1 MKSFARITLISL
13 LAFAAAVGNDV
24 YAEVEKSSDI
34 TWYSPVG
41 VSFMDNAY
49 PWVGRYGG
57 HGDKLDNPGVIGL
70 GVNFLL
76 GECGEVNG
84 LLLNL
89 GVLGFCGH
97 LGKVSSM
104 TGTMRGVTAGMLVN
118 ANGRTQGM
126 MVGPINFAEDIDGCM
141 VGPINFAE
149 DIDGCMVGCY
159 NTCYY
164 SETVRGLQVGVI
176 NDVSGYGTSG
186 FIVQAGFYNYSDMPA
201 LQIGLINRIPDGRF
215 PVLPVINL
223 HW

>member
-1 MKSFARITLISL
+1 MKKLTKAILVLS

-41 VSFMDNAY
+41 ASFMDNAY

-89 GVLGFCGH
+89 GILGFCGH

-104 TGTMRGVTAGMLVN
+104 SGTMRGVTAGMLVN

-141 VGPINFAE
+141 VG
-149 DIDGCMVGCY
+149 CC
-159 NTCYY
+159 NTCDY
-164 SETVRGLQVGVI
+164 SKIVRGLQIGVI
-176 NDVSGYGTSG
+176 NHVSGYGTSG
-186 FIVQAGFYNYSDMPA
+186 FIGQVGFYNYSDMPA

-223 HW
+223 YW

>member
-76 GECGEVNG
+76 GECGEMNG

-89 GVLGFCGH
+89 GILGFCGH

-141 VGPINFAE
+141 VG
-149 DIDGCMVGCY
+149 CC
-159 NTCYY
+159 NTCDY
-164 SETVRGLQVGVI
+164 SKIVRGLQIGVI
-176 NDVSGYGTSG
+176 NHVSGYGTSG
-186 FIVQAGFYNYSDMPA
+186 FIGQVGFYNYSDMPA

>member
-1 MKSFARITLISL
+1 MKPFARMILVSS

-76 GECGEVNG
+76 GECGEMNG

-89 GVLGFCGH
+89 GAKH
-97 LGKVSSM
+97 I
-104 TGTMRGVTAGMLVN
+104 TMINSKGAMYEGM
-118 ANGRTQGM
+118 
-126 MVGPINFAEDIDGCM
+126 
-141 VGPINFAE
+141 
-149 DIDGCMVGCY
+149 
-159 NTCYY
+159 
-164 SETVRGLQVGVI
+164 
-176 NDVSGYGTSG
+176 
-186 FIVQAGFYNYSDMPA
+186 DMSR
-201 LQIGLINRIPDGRF
+201 INR
-215 PVLPVINL
+215 VLTSIVTDRR
-223 HW
+223 WRV

>member
-1 MKSFARITLISL
+1 MKHFARMILVSS

-76 GECGEVNG
+76 GECGEMNG

-89 GVLGFCGH
+89 GILGFCGH

-141 VGPINFAE
+141 VG
-149 DIDGCMVGCY
+149 CC
-159 NTCYY
+159 NTCDY
-164 SETVRGLQVGVI
+164 SKIVRGLQIGVI
-176 NDVSGYGTSG
+176 NHVSGYGTSG
-186 FIVQAGFYNYSDMPA
+186 FIGQVGFYNYSDMPA
-201 LQIGLINRIPDGRF
+201 LQIGLINRISDGRF

>member
-76 GECGEVNG
+76 GECGEMNG

-89 GVLGFCGH
+89 GILGFCGH

-141 VGPINFAE
+141 VG
-149 DIDGCMVGCY
+149 CC
-159 NTCYY
+159 NTCDY
-164 SETVRGLQVGVI
+164 SKIVRGLQIGVI
-176 NDVSGYGTSG
+176 NHVSGYGTSG
-186 FIVQAGFYNYSDMPA
+186 FIGQVGFYNYSDMPA

-215 PVLPVINL
+215 PVLPIINL

>member
-1 MKSFARITLISL
+1 MKRFTRIILVSSL
-13 LAFAAAVGNDV
+13 ALMAVVGADV
-24 YAEVEKSSDI
+24 RADVEKPTDI

-89 GVLGFCGH
+89 GILGFCGH

-141 VGPINFAE
+141 VG
-149 DIDGCMVGCY
+149 CC
-159 NTCYY
+159 NTCDYTK
-164 SETVRGLQVGVI
+164 TVRGLQ
-176 NDVSGYGTSG
+176 N
-186 FIVQAGFYNYSDMPA
+186 
-201 LQIGLINRIPDGRF
+201 
-215 PVLPVINL
+215 
-223 HW
+223 

>member
-1 MKSFARITLISL
+1 MKPFARLTLITSF
-13 LAFAAAVGNDV
+13 AFAAAVGNDV
-24 YAEVEKSSDI
+24 YAEVEKPTDI

-141 VGPINFAE
+141 VG
-149 DIDGCMVGCY
+149 CC
-159 NTCYY
+159 NTCDY
-164 SETVRGLQVGVI
+164 SKIVRGLQIGVI
-176 NDVSGYGTSG
+176 NHVSGYGTSG
-186 FIVQAGFYNYSDMPA
+186 FIGQVGFYNYSDTPA

>member
-1 MKSFARITLISL
+1 MKHFARMILVSS

-76 GECGEVNG
+76 GECGEMNG

-89 GVLGFCGH
+89 GILGFCGH

-104 TGTMRGVTAGMLVN
+104 TGTMRGVTAGVLVN

-141 VGPINFAE
+141 VG
-149 DIDGCMVGCY
+149 CC
-159 NTCYY
+159 NTCDY
-164 SETVRGLQVGVI
+164 SKIVRGLQIGVI
-176 NDVSGYGTSG
+176 NHVSGYGTSG
-186 FIVQAGFYNYSDMPA
+186 FIGQVGFYNYSDMSA

>member
-57 HGDKLDNPGVIGL
+57 HGDNPDNPGVIGL

-141 VGPINFAE
+141 VG
-149 DIDGCMVGCY
+149 CC
-159 NTCYY
+159 NTCDY
-164 SETVRGLQVGVI
+164 SKIVRGLQIGVI
-176 NDVSGYGTSG
+176 NHVSGYGTSG
-186 FIVQAGFYNYSDMPA
+186 FIGQVGFYNYSDMPA

>member
-1 MKSFARITLISL
+1 MKHFARMILVSS

-76 GECGEVNG
+76 GECGEMNG

-89 GVLGFCGH
+89 GILGFCGH

-126 MVGPINFAEDIDGCM
+126 MVGPINFAK
-141 VGPINFAE
+141 
-149 DIDGCMVGCY
+149 DIDGCMVGCC
-159 NTCYY
+159 NICNY
-164 SETVRGLQVGVI
+164 SKTVRGLQFGLI
-176 NDVSGYGTSG
+176 NNVSGYYSSG
-186 FIVQAGFYNYSDMPA
+186 FMVQMGFYNYSDVSA
-201 LQIGLINRIPDGRF
+201 LQIGFINRIPDGRF
-215 PVLPVINL
+215 PVFPVINL

>member
-1 MKSFARITLISL
+1 MKPFARMILVSS

-89 GVLGFCGH
+89 GILGFCGH

-141 VGPINFAE
+141 VG
-149 DIDGCMVGCY
+149 CC
-159 NTCYY
+159 NTCDY
-164 SETVRGLQVGVI
+164 SKIVRGLQIGVI
-176 NDVSGYGTSG
+176 NHVSGYGTSG
-186 FIVQAGFYNYSDMPA
+186 FIGQVGFYNYSDMPA
-201 LQIGLINRIPDGRF
+201 LQIGLINRISDGRF
-215 PVLPVINL
+215 PFLPVINL

>member
-1 MKSFARITLISL
+1 MKHFARMILVSS

-76 GECGEVNG
+76 GECGEMNG

-89 GVLGFCGH
+89 GILGFCGH

-141 VGPINFAE
+141 VG
-149 DIDGCMVGCY
+149 CC
-159 NTCYY
+159 NTCDYTK
-164 SETVRGLQVGVI
+164 TVRGLQVGVI
-176 NDVSGYGTSG
+176 NHVSGYGTSG
-186 FIVQAGFYNYSDMPA
+186 FIGQVGFYNYSDMPA
-201 LQIGLINRIPDGRF
+201 LQIGLINRISDGRF
-215 PVLPVINL
+215 PFLPVINL

>member
-57 HGDKLDNPGVIGL
+57 HGDNPDNPGVIGL

-141 VGPINFAE
+141 VG
-149 DIDGCMVGCY
+149 CC
-159 NTCYY
+159 NTCDY
-164 SETVRGLQVGVI
+164 SKIVRGLQIGVI
-176 NDVSGYGTSG
+176 NHVSGYGTSG

>member
-1 MKSFARITLISL
+1 MKSFARITLISS

-76 GECGEVNG
+76 GECGEMNG

-89 GVLGFCGH
+89 GILGFCGH

-141 VGPINFAE
+141 VG
-149 DIDGCMVGCY
+149 CC
-159 NTCYY
+159 NTCDY
-164 SETVRGLQVGVI
+164 SKIVRGLQIGVI
-176 NDVSGYGTSG
+176 NHVSGYGTSG
-186 FIVQAGFYNYSDMPA
+186 FIGQVGFYNYSDMPA
-201 LQIGLINRIPDGRF
+201 LQIGLINRIPDGQF

>member
-1 MKSFARITLISL
+1 MKSFARLTLVTS

-76 GECGEVNG
+76 GECGEMNG

-89 GVLGFCGH
+89 GILGFCGH

-141 VGPINFAE
+141 VG
-149 DIDGCMVGCY
+149 CC
-159 NTCYY
+159 NTCDY
-164 SETVRGLQVGVI
+164 SKIVRGLQIGVI
-176 NDVSGYGTSG
+176 NHVSGYGTSG

>member
-1 MKSFARITLISL
+1 MKHFARMILVSS

-76 GECGEVNG
+76 GECGEMNG

-89 GVLGFCGH
+89 GILGFCGH

-141 VGPINFAE
+141 VG
-149 DIDGCMVGCY
+149 CC
-159 NTCYY
+159 NTCDY
-164 SETVRGLQVGVI
+164 SKIVRGLQIGVI
-176 NDVSGYGTSG
+176 NHVSGYGTSG
-186 FIVQAGFYNYSDMPA
+186 FIGQVGFYNYSDMSA

>member
-1 MKSFARITLISL
+1 MKHFARMILVSS

-89 GVLGFCGH
+89 GILGFCGH

-141 VGPINFAE
+141 VG
-149 DIDGCMVGCY
+149 CC
-159 NTCYY
+159 NTCDY
-164 SETVRGLQVGVI
+164 SKIVRGLQIGVI
-176 NDVSGYGTSG
+176 NHISGYGTSG
-186 FIVQAGFYNYSDMPA
+186 FIGQVGFYNYSDMSA

>member
-1 MKSFARITLISL
+1 MKSFARITLISS

-70 GVNFLL
+70 GVSFLL

-141 VGPINFAE
+141 VG
-149 DIDGCMVGCY
+149 CC
-159 NTCYY
+159 NTCDY
-164 SETVRGLQVGVI
+164 SKIVRGLQIGVI
-176 NDVSGYGTSG
+176 NHVSGYGTSG
-186 FIVQAGFYNYSDMPA
+186 FIGQVGFYNYSDMPA

>member
-76 GECGEVNG
+76 GECGEMNG

-89 GVLGFCGH
+89 GILGFCGH

-141 VGPINFAE
+141 VG
-149 DIDGCMVGCY
+149 CC
-159 NTCYY
+159 NTCDY
-164 SETVRGLQVGVI
+164 SKIVRGLQIGVI
-176 NDVSGYGTSG
+176 NHVSGYGTSG
-186 FIVQAGFYNYSDMPA
+186 FIGQVGFYNYSDMPA

-223 HW
+223 YW

>member
-1 MKSFARITLISL
+1 MQKLTKAILGSS
-13 LAFAAAVGNDV
+13 LAFMAAVGNDV
-24 YAEVEKSSDI
+24 YAEVEKPTDI

-49 PWVGRYGG
+49 PWVGRYG
-57 HGDKLDNPGVIGL
+57 
-70 GVNFLL
+70 
-76 GECGEVNG
+76 EVNG

-89 GVLGFCGH
+89 GILGFCGH

-104 TGTMRGVTAGMLVN
+104 SGTMRGVTAGMLVN

-159 NTCYY
+159 NICYY
-164 SETVRGLQVGVI
+164 SETVRGLQLGVI

-186 FIVQAGFYNYSDMPA
+186 FIVQVGFYNYSDMPA
-201 LQIGLINRIPDGRF
+201 LQIGLINRIPDGQF

>member
-1 MKSFARITLISL
+1 MKKLTKTILVAT
-13 LAFAAAVGNDV
+13 LAFMAAVGNDV

-76 GECGEVNG
+76 GECGEMNG

-89 GVLGFCGH
+89 GILGFCGH

-141 VGPINFAE
+141 VG
-149 DIDGCMVGCY
+149 CC
-159 NTCYY
+159 NTCDY
-164 SETVRGLQVGVI
+164 SKIVRGLQIGVI
-176 NDVSGYGTSG
+176 NHVSGYGTSG
-186 FIVQAGFYNYSDMPA
+186 FIVQVGFYNYSDMPA

-223 HW
+223 YW

>member
-1 MKSFARITLISL
+1 MKHFARMILVSS

-34 TWYSPVG
+34 TWYSPLG

-89 GVLGFCGH
+89 GILGFCGH

-141 VGPINFAE
+141 VG
-149 DIDGCMVGCY
+149 CC
-159 NTCYY
+159 NTCDY
-164 SETVRGLQVGVI
+164 SKIVRGLQIGVI
-176 NDVSGYGTSG
+176 NHVSGYGTSG
-186 FIVQAGFYNYSDMPA
+186 FIGQIGFYNYSDMPA

-223 HW
+223 YW

>member
-1 MKSFARITLISL
+1 MKHFARMILVSS

-76 GECGEVNG
+76 GECGEMNG

-89 GVLGFCGH
+89 GILGFCGH

-141 VGPINFAE
+141 VG
-149 DIDGCMVGCY
+149 CC
-159 NTCYY
+159 NTCDY
-164 SETVRGLQVGVI
+164 SKIVRGLQVGVI
-176 NDVSGYGTSG
+176 NHVSGYGTSG
-186 FIVQAGFYNYSDMPA
+186 FIGQVGFYNYSDMPA
-201 LQIGLINRIPDGRF
+201 LQIGLINRISDGRF
-215 PVLPVINL
+215 PFLPVINL

>member
-1 MKSFARITLISL
+1 MKHFARMILVSS

-89 GVLGFCGH
+89 GILGFCGH

-141 VGPINFAE
+141 VG
-149 DIDGCMVGCY
+149 CC
-159 NTCYY
+159 NTCDY
-164 SETVRGLQVGVI
+164 SKIVRGLQIGVI
-176 NDVSGYGTSG
+176 NHVSGYGTSG
-186 FIVQAGFYNYSDMPA
+186 FIGQVGFYNYSDMPA
-201 LQIGLINRIPDGRF
+201 FQIGLINRIPDGRF

>member
-1 MKSFARITLISL
+1 MKHFARMILVSS

-76 GECGEVNG
+76 GECGEMNG

-89 GVLGFCGH
+89 GILGFCGH

-141 VGPINFAE
+141 VG
-149 DIDGCMVGCY
+149 CC
-159 NTCYY
+159 NTCDY
-164 SETVRGLQVGVI
+164 SKIVRGLQIGVI
-176 NDVSGYGTSG
+176 NHVSGYGTSG
-186 FIVQAGFYNYSDMPA
+186 FIGQVGFYNYSDMPA
-201 LQIGLINRIPDGRF
+201 LQIGLINRISDGRF
-215 PVLPVINL
+215 PFLPVINL

>member
-1 MKSFARITLISL
+1 MKPFARINLSFVALRRGILVSS
-13 LAFAAAVGNDV
+13 FALMAVIGTDV
-24 YAEVEKSSDI
+24 RADVEKPTDI

-41 VSFMDNAY
+41 ASFMDNAY

-89 GVLGFCGH
+89 GILGFCGH

-104 TGTMRGVTAGMLVN
+104 SGTMRGVTAGMLVN

-141 VGPINFAE
+141 VG
-149 DIDGCMVGCY
+149 CC
-159 NTCYY
+159 NTCDY
-164 SETVRGLQVGVI
+164 SKIVRGLQVGVI
-176 NDVSGYGTSG
+176 NHVSGYGTSG
-186 FIVQAGFYNYSDMPA
+186 FIGQVGFYNYSDMPA

>member
-141 VGPINFAE
+141 VG
-149 DIDGCMVGCY
+149 CC
-159 NTCYY
+159 NTCDY
-164 SETVRGLQVGVI
+164 SKIVRGLQIGVI
-176 NDVSGYGTSG
+176 NHVSGYGTSG
-186 FIVQAGFYNYSDMPA
+186 FIGQVGFYNYSDMPA
-201 LQIGLINRIPDGRF
+201 LQIGLINRISDGRF
-215 PVLPVINL
+215 PFLPVINL

>member
-1 MKSFARITLISL
+1 MKHFARMILVSS

-76 GECGEVNG
+76 GECGEMNG

-89 GVLGFCGH
+89 GILGFCGH

-141 VGPINFAE
+141 VG
-149 DIDGCMVGCY
+149 CC
-159 NTCYY
+159 NTCDY
-164 SETVRGLQVGVI
+164 SKIVRGLQIGVI
-176 NDVSGYGTSG
+176 NHVSGYGTSG
-186 FIVQAGFYNYSDMPA
+186 FIGQVGFYNYSDMPA

-223 HW
+223 YW